1 MAAKVYPEYQTRLRE
16 ANAADFGDLL
26 LWPTLALVN
35 DADYRARWAGKF
47 DWVHAD
53 EYQDVNFAQYKLRG
67 MPRGWARNPC
77 AGAVFPMRRQQGSAT
92 MPTPV
97 WSHYP
102 LVGAEPQGRSWLTL
116 LGNLGRSP
124 ATVDA
129 YGRGLDQYLRYCQA
143 CGIDATTATLEHVSL
158 FVRHLR
164 GEAGDIPVTSRVS
177 NATLQQRLTAVR
189 LWYDH
194 LLYQGL
200 RERNPV
206 PRGQYSSSRRHEPDH
221 GGLQRGLVRRLVRM
235 PHVPS
240 EADWARL
247 IAEVA
252 QEGLRNRLMFA
263 LAYCGALRR
272 EELVGLQV
280 TDFDVADRLVRIRPE
295 TSKSSRAR
303 VVCYAASATPALAA
317 YLGRRR
323 ALDPRPGPMFLS
335 ESDRN
340 RRQPVSKWTWSKVVE
355 RLARQAALKTSAHT
369 RCVTSGSHTSPV
381 RAGDCTRS
389 PPMPDTAM
397 STPLCSTSTFPVTT
411 CWPEWRRL
419 LRTSIASSTALSP

>member
-1 MAAKVYPEYQTRLRE
+1 
-16 ANAADFGDLL
+16 
-26 LWPTLALVN
+26 
-35 DADYRARWAGKF
+35 
-47 DWVHAD
+47 
-53 EYQDVNFAQYKLRG
+53 
-67 MPRGWARNPC
+67 
-77 AGAVFPMRRQQGSAT
+77 MRRQQGSAT
-92 MPTPV
+92 IPTPV

-116 LGNLGRSP
+116 LGNLGRSA

-235 PHVPS
+235 PYVPS

-280 TDFDVADRLVRIRPE
+280 TDFDVAHRLVRIRPE

-303 VVCYAASATPALAA
+303 VVCYVASATPALAA

-355 RLARQAALKTSAHT
+355 RLARQAGVENFSTHT
-369 RCVTSGSHTSPV
+369 LRHLRLTHLA
-381 RAGDCTRS
+381 RAGWRLHEIATYAGHRN
-389 PPMPDTAM
+389 
-397 STPLCSTSTFPVTT
+397 VHTT
-411 CWPEWRRL
+411 VQYIHLSGDDL
-419 LRTSIASSTALSP
+419 LARMAATVAHLDSKLDSLVAVEP